1 MANIK
6 FQWNNSPQNIA
17 SQLNRNGQQ
26 WGRDFQTEL
35 TRRSKLISD
44 QIQDDINKVK
54 GGAVPFTQKAI
65 RFRATNSKSSSTVYN
80 NIIVQPNQ
88 AKYLKFILG
97 SAEKAGSKIIPT
109 SSAKLTAEGNIQG
122 LRSRLKSGRYKTVSS
137 GNRKYIIDTKSPKR
151 KSRIE
156 RVIGIIASRKRKQ
169 LFDFYKQTSRYA
181 QKEFNSMKGSF
192 QFKWN

>member
-1 MANIK
+1 MANINSS
-6 FQWNNSPQNIA
+6 WNNSPQNIA
-17 SQLNRNGQQ
+17 NQLNRNGQQ
-26 WGRDFQTEL
+26 WGQYFQDEL
-35 TRRSKLISD
+35 TRRAKLISG
-44 QIQDDINKVK
+44 QIQDDINRAK
-54 GGAVPFTQKAI
+54 GGAVSFTQKAI
-65 RFRATNSKSSSTVYN
+65 RFRTNQSKSSSTVYN

-88 AKYLKFILG
+88 AKYLRFVLG
-97 SAEKAGSKIIPT
+97 SSEKTGEKIIPT
-109 SSAKLTAEGNIQG
+109 SSAILTKEGNIQG
-122 LRSRLKSGRYKTVSS
+122 LRSRLKAGRYKTVISS
-137 GNRKYIIDTKSPKR
+137 GRKYIIDTKSPKR